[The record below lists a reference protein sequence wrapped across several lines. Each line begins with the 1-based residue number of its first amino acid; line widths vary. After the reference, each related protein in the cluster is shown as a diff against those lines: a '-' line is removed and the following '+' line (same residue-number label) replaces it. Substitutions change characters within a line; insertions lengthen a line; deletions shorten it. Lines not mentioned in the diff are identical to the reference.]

1 MIDLAEFEEPPCHTI
16 DEVVQHK
23 GVYLAFKC
31 IRCTNSYNLDSANDV
46 FFERQFA
53 DKVWF
58 TLTQSLILMTFQLGT
73 WASFEV

>member
-58 TLTQSLILMTFQLGT
+58 TLTQIFDINDFSVGHLG
-73 WASFEV
+73 FV